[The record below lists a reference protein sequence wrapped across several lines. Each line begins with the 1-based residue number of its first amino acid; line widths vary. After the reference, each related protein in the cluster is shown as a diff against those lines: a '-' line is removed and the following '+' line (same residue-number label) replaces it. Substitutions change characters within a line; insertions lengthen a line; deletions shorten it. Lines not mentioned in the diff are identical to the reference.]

1 MRYEIN
7 GRAIN
12 VHICD
17 YIRARRIS
25 KHINIALNMI
35 EKYGVKDKL
44 DIEFE
49 YSSSPF
55 FYVGIKYNIVV
66 SPKDPMWLISS
77 RKKHYIFSGYNFRF
91 NKKDFYDRVIK
102 QYTKKEYSEA

>member
-12 VHICD
+12 IHICD
-17 YIRARRIS
+17 YIRARIIN
-25 KHINIALNMI
+25 KHIAIALSMI

-44 DIEFE
+44 NIEFE
-49 YSSSPF
+49 YSSSPL
-55 FYVGIKYNIVV
+55 FYVGMKYNVV
-66 SPKDPMWLISS
+66 FNPKDPMWLTGHHKGYYS
-77 RKKHYIFSGYNFRF
+77 FSGYNIIF

-102 QYTKKEYSEA
+102 QYTKKEYSEV